1 MDRLEL
7 SITRQWFD
15 SFALSFAGPEGDLHP
30 LLDLKYHHSYR
41 VEKNSLAISKALD
54 WKDAEVNLARAAG
67 VVHDVGRFPQFA
79 NYGTFYDPH
88 SVDHGEEGERVLMDE
103 FPWEYLSSRSKD
115 VLLGATRFHNIR
127 TIPGTLLE
135 KDFLPI
141 LRIVRDADKLDVFEV
156 VKENVLSGRVQE
168 LLPGISLAP
177 SLSRGMLEEAEKG
190 NLASYSVVRT
200 LMDFL
205 LLQLTWIYDI
215 NFLPTFSLL
224 QERGVM
230 NWLDDFLSQ
239 DPGTERIRK
248 DVEDYLLSR
257 IS

>member
-41 VEKNSLAISKALD
+41 VEKNALAISKALD

-103 FPWEYLSSRSKD
+103 FPWEYISCRSKD
-115 VLLGATRFHNIR
+115 VLLRTTRFHNIR
-127 TIPGTLLE
+127 SISGTLIE
-135 KDFLPI
+135 EDFLPI
-141 LRIVRDADKLDVFEV
+141 LKIVRDADKLDVLEV
-156 VKENVLSGRVQE
+156 VQENVLSGKVQE

-177 SLSRGMLEEAEKG
+177 SLSSEMIEEVQRG
-190 NLASYSVVRT
+190 NLASYSTVRT

-215 NFLPTFSLL
+215 NYLPTFSLL
-224 QERGVM
+224 QQRGVM
-230 NWLDDFLSQ
+230 GWLDDFLSQ
-239 DPGTERIRK
+239 DPETEGIRK
-248 DVEDYLLSR
+248 DVRDYLNTR